1 MTDEPIE
8 YREYRSDAEWRR
20 AGEERYGAF
29 CRACGSSKHVEADH
43 MKPRSQGG
51 KNHVENLLF
60 LCGAWGDCAGH
71 DRKTA
76 GVLKIDRAWLTDEQ
90 VQYLDDV
97 GWVRFYPDGAIM
109 GGGWR
114 HFTDTTK
121 QKEDPMVPPRKTTPT
136 PDPAEGADAPE
147 DETPYIEDED
157 GFAEPADEGGADVVS
172 LADAAKGAMSSEP
185 EPTQE
190 HLDGTNYAKVKF
202 VGMAWESAEI
212 PGLKDDVEF
221 TVKGT
226 VVGHGEQVMA
236 DGTIREVATVKVTEV
251 VRTIPGS

>member
-1 MTDEPIE
+1 MSDEPVE

-114 HFTDTTK
+114 HFTDSNQPGGADMAT
-121 QKEDPMVPPRKTTPT
+121 RKTAAEKAAEEAGD
-136 PDPAEGADAPE
+136 DPVE
-147 DETPYIEDED
+147 DEAPYVDD
-157 GFAEPADEGGADVVS
+157 DGADVVS

-212 PGLKDDVEF
+212 PGLKDEVEF
-221 TVKGT
+221 TVRGT
-226 VVGHGEQVMA
+226 VVGHGQQVMA
-236 DGTIREVATVKVTEV
+236 DGDIREIATVKVTEV
-251 VRTIPGS
+251 VRVLPS

>member
-114 HFTDTTK
+114 HFTDSNQPGGADMAT
-121 QKEDPMVPPRKTTPT
+121 RKTAAEKAAEEAGD
-136 PDPAEGADAPE
+136 DPVE
-147 DETPYIEDED
+147 DEAPYIDD
-157 GFAEPADEGGADVVS
+157 DGADVVS

-221 TVKGT
+221 AVKGT
-226 VVGHGEQVMA
+226 VVGHGQQVMA
-236 DGTIREVATVKVTEV
+236 DGDIREVATVKVTEV
-251 VRTIPGS
+251 VRVLPS

>member
-1 MTDEPIE
+1 MNDEPIE

-43 MKPRSQGG
+43 MKPRGQGG

-114 HFTDTTK
+114 HFTDSNQPGGADMAT
-121 QKEDPMVPPRKTTPT
+121 RKTAAEKAAEEAGD
-136 PDPAEGADAPE
+136 DPVE
-147 DETPYIEDED
+147 DEAPYIDD
-157 GFAEPADEGGADVVS
+157 DGADVVS

-221 TVKGT
+221 AVKGT

>member
-20 AGEERYGAF
+20 AGEELYGAF

-43 MKPRSQGG
+43 MKPRGQGG

-114 HFTDTTK
+114 HFTDSNQPGGADMAT
-121 QKEDPMVPPRKTTPT
+121 RKTAAEKAAEEAGD
-136 PDPAEGADAPE
+136 DPVE
-147 DETPYIEDED
+147 DEAPYIDDED
-157 GFAEPADEGGADVVS
+157 GFDDDGADVVS

-221 TVKGT
+221 AVKGT

>member
-1 MTDEPIE
+1 MNDEPVE

-114 HFTDTTK
+114 HFTDSNQPGGADMAT
-121 QKEDPMVPPRKTTPT
+121 RKTAAEKAAEEAGD
-136 PDPAEGADAPE
+136 DPVE
-147 DETPYIEDED
+147 DEAPYVDD
-157 GFAEPADEGGADVVS
+157 DGADVVS

-212 PGLKDDVEF
+212 PGLKDEVEF
-221 TVKGT
+221 TVRGT
-226 VVGHGEQVMA
+226 VVGHGQQVMA
-236 DGTIREVATVKVTEV
+236 DGDIREIATVKVTEV
-251 VRTIPGS
+251 VRVLPS

>member
-114 HFTDTTK
+114 HFTDSNQPGGADMAT
-121 QKEDPMVPPRKTTPT
+121 RKTAAEKAAEEAGD
-136 PDPAEGADAPE
+136 DPVE
-147 DETPYIEDED
+147 DEAPYIDD
-157 GFAEPADEGGADVVS
+157 DGADVVS

>member
-1 MTDEPIE
+1 VSDELVE

-114 HFTDTTK
+114 HFTDSNQPGGADMAT
-121 QKEDPMVPPRKTTPT
+121 RKTAAEKAAEEAGD
-136 PDPAEGADAPE
+136 DPVE
-147 DETPYIEDED
+147 DEAPYIDD
-157 GFAEPADEGGADVVS
+157 DGADVVS

-236 DGTIREVATVKVTEV
+236 DGTIREVATVKVIEV

>member
-1 MTDEPIE
+1 MSDELVE

-29 CRACGSSKHVEADH
+29 CRSCGSSKHVEADH
-43 MKPRSQGG
+43 MKPRGQGG

-114 HFTDTTK
+114 HFTDSNQPGGADMAT
-121 QKEDPMVPPRKTTPT
+121 RKTAAEKAAEEAGD
-136 PDPAEGADAPE
+136 DPVE
-147 DETPYIEDED
+147 DEAPYIDD
-157 GFAEPADEGGADVVS
+157 DGADVVS

-236 DGTIREVATVKVTEV
+236 DGTIREVATVKVIEV

>member
-1 MTDEPIE
+1 MTVDPVE

-90 VQYLDDV
+90 IQYLDDV

-114 HFTDTTK
+114 HFTDSNQPGGADMAT
-121 QKEDPMVPPRKTTPT
+121 RKTAAEKAAEEAGD
-136 PDPAEGADAPE
+136 DPVE
-147 DETPYIEDED
+147 DEAPYIDD
-157 GFAEPADEGGADVVS
+157 DGADVVS

-221 TVKGT
+221 AVKGT
-226 VVGHGEQVMA
+226 VVGHGQQVMA
-236 DGTIREVATVKVTEV
+236 DGDIREVATVKVTEV
-251 VRTIPGS
+251 VRVLPS

>member
-1 MTDEPIE
+1 MSGEAPE
-8 YREYRSDAEWRR
+8 YHVYASDADWRR
-20 AGEERYGAF
+20 AGEEMYGAF

-43 MKPRSQGG
+43 MKPKSQGG
-51 KNHVENLLF
+51 QSAVENLLF

-114 HFTDTTK
+114 HFTDSNQPGGADMAT
-121 QKEDPMVPPRKTTPT
+121 RKTAAEKAAEEAGD
-136 PDPAEGADAPE
+136 DPVE
-147 DETPYIEDED
+147 DEAPYVDD
-157 GFAEPADEGGADVVS
+157 DGADVVS

-212 PGLKDDVEF
+212 PGLKDEVEF
-221 TVKGT
+221 TVRGT
-226 VVGHGEQVMA
+226 VVGHGQQVMA
-236 DGTIREVATVKVTEV
+236 DGDIREIATVKVTEV
-251 VRTIPGS
+251 VRVLPS

>member
-1 MTDEPIE
+1 MSDELVE

-114 HFTDTTK
+114 HFTDSNQPGGADMAT
-121 QKEDPMVPPRKTTPT
+121 RKTAAEKAAEEAGD
-136 PDPAEGADAPE
+136 DPVE
-147 DETPYIEDED
+147 DEAPYIDD
-157 GFAEPADEGGADVVS
+157 DGADVVS

-236 DGTIREVATVKVTEV
+236 DGTIREVATVKVIEV

>member
-1 MTDEPIE
+1 MSDEPVE

-114 HFTDTTK
+114 HFTDSNQPGGADMAT
-121 QKEDPMVPPRKTTPT
+121 RKTAAEKAAEEAGD
-136 PDPAEGADAPE
+136 DPVE
-147 DETPYIEDED
+147 DEAPYIDD
-157 GFAEPADEGGADVVS
+157 DGADVVS

-236 DGTIREVATVKVTEV
+236 DGTIREVATVKVIEV

>member
-1 MTDEPIE
+1 MTVDPVE

-90 VQYLDDV
+90 IQYLDDV

-114 HFTDTTK
+114 HFTDSNQPGGADMAT
-121 QKEDPMVPPRKTTPT
+121 RKTAAEKAAEEAGD
-136 PDPAEGADAPE
+136 DPVE
-147 DETPYIEDED
+147 DEAPYIDD
-157 GFAEPADEGGADVVS
+157 DGADVVS

-212 PGLKDDVEF
+212 PGLKDEVEF
-221 TVKGT
+221 TVRGT
-226 VVGHGEQVMA
+226 VVGHGQQVMA
-236 DGTIREVATVKVTEV
+236 DGDIREIATVKVTEV
-251 VRTIPGS
+251 VRVLPS

>member
-1 MTDEPIE
+1 MSDEPVE

-114 HFTDTTK
+114 HFTDSNQPGGADMAT
-121 QKEDPMVPPRKTTPT
+121 RKTAAEKAAEEAGD
-136 PDPAEGADAPE
+136 DPVE
-147 DETPYIEDED
+147 DEAPYIDD
-157 GFAEPADEGGADVVS
+157 DGADVVS

-212 PGLKDDVEF
+212 PGLKDEVEF
-221 TVKGT
+221 TVRGT
-226 VVGHGEQVMA
+226 VVGHGQQVMA
-236 DGTIREVATVKVTEV
+236 DGDIREIATVKVTEV
-251 VRTIPGS
+251 VRVLPS

>member
-1 MTDEPIE
+1 MTVDPVE

-20 AGEERYGAF
+20 AGEELYGAF

-60 LCGAWGDCAGH
+60 LCGAWGDCQAH
-71 DRKTA
+71 ARKTA

-114 HFTDTTK
+114 HFTDSNQPGGADMAT
-121 QKEDPMVPPRKTTPT
+121 RKTAAEKAAEEAGD
-136 PDPAEGADAPE
+136 DPVE
-147 DETPYIEDED
+147 DEAPYIDD
-157 GFAEPADEGGADVVS
+157 DGADVVS

>member
-1 MTDEPIE
+1 MSEPV
-8 YREYRSDAEWRR
+8 YDLDAVVEYRSDADWRR
-20 AGEERYGAF
+20 AGVELYGAF

-114 HFTDTTK
+114 HFTDSNQPGGADMAT
-121 QKEDPMVPPRKTTPT
+121 RKTAAEKAAEEAGD
-136 PDPAEGADAPE
+136 DPVE
-147 DETPYIEDED
+147 DEAPYIDD
-157 GFAEPADEGGADVVS
+157 DGADVVS

-221 TVKGT
+221 TVRGT
-226 VVGHGEQVMA
+226 VVGHGQQVMA
-236 DGTIREVATVKVTEV
+236 DGDIREIATVKVTEV
-251 VRTIPGS
+251 VRVLPS

>member
-114 HFTDTTK
+114 HFTDSNQPGGADMAT
-121 QKEDPMVPPRKTTPT
+121 RKTAAEKAAEEAGD
-136 PDPAEGADAPE
+136 DPVE
-147 DETPYIEDED
+147 DEAPYIDD
-157 GFAEPADEGGADVVS
+157 DGADVVS

-221 TVKGT
+221 TVRGT
-226 VVGHGEQVMA
+226 VVGHGQQVMA
-236 DGTIREVATVKVTEV
+236 DGDIREIATVKVTEV
-251 VRTIPGS
+251 VRVLPS

>member
-1 MTDEPIE
+1 MTDDPVE

-60 LCGAWGDCAGH
+60 LCGAWGDCQAH
-71 DRKTA
+71 ARKTA

-90 VQYLDDV
+90 IQYLDDV

-114 HFTDTTK
+114 HFTDSNQPGGADMAT
-121 QKEDPMVPPRKTTPT
+121 RKTAAEKAAEEAGD
-136 PDPAEGADAPE
+136 DPVE
-147 DETPYIEDED
+147 DEAPYIDD
-157 GFAEPADEGGADVVS
+157 DGADVVS

-221 TVKGT
+221 AVKAT
-226 VVGHGEQVMA
+226 VVGHGQQVMA
-236 DGTIREVATVKVTEV
+236 DGDIREVATVKVTEV
-251 VRTIPGS
+251 VRVLPS

>member
-1 MTDEPIE
+1 VSDEPVE

-114 HFTDTTK
+114 HFTDSNQPGGADMAT
-121 QKEDPMVPPRKTTPT
+121 RKTAAEKAAEEAGD
-136 PDPAEGADAPE
+136 DPVE
-147 DETPYIEDED
+147 DEAPYIDD
-157 GFAEPADEGGADVVS
+157 DGADVVS

-185 EPTQE
+185 EPIQE

-236 DGTIREVATVKVTEV
+236 DGTIREVATVKVIEV